1 MRSKHKRGR
10 KDHSAIRS
18 LQDYGESDTKVGEKE
33 RCSPAPT
40 ILVSFFKVKSKRDP
54 FNAIF
59 KTSGRFQKRPFHK
72 DVLEAVV
79 TLLRTQRWPGHASD
93 ETRHIQGGMAVGWT
107 CFKTVYPNNISYWF
121 RVGLAP
127 LSLGLHRFA
136 LILTHSTFHQLTTCQ
151 VN

>member
-33 RCSPAPT
+33 RYSPPPT

-54 FNAIF
+54 FNAVF
-59 KTSGRFQKRPFHK
+59 KTSGRFQKHPFHE

-93 ETRHIQGGMAVGWT
+93 EIGHIRGGMAVGWT
-107 CFKTVYPNNISYWF
+107 CFKTVF
-121 RVGLAP
+121 T
-127 LSLGLHRFA
+127 
-136 LILTHSTFHQLTTCQ
+136 LTTFHTGFEWVLHPR
-151 VN
+151 V